1 MIKKLSSFLI
11 QIASPGFIPDYT
23 AIFLSYLM
31 ILLIFPLDVVTGSKV
46 TLRLIYVFP
55 LTLIALHCS
64 MIAYVITAVI
74 LSIAVQVLTL
84 TTFTDDPLNTKIFLF
99 VIILLSDSLLVL
111 VARFARFNIIE
122 AKRLSTTDPLTRLNN
137 RRALEDAILAESIRQ
152 KRYGG
157 VFSLV
162 LIDLDGF
169 KGVNDTM
176 GHQAG
181 DMALVLMAEILLSHT
196 RKSDLVFRIGG
207 DEFVVLMPNT
217 EVDDCERIC
226 TGLCKLIADRMSNAS
241 YAITASIGYTTIDRT
256 PAPSVDVLTI
266 ADKAMYQAKTSGK
279 SRVVRGYDTI
289 TAAATVPISQASNL
303 IT

>member
-1 MIKKLSSFLI
+1 MIKKLSSFLV
-11 QIASPGFIPDYT
+11 QIASPGFIPDYL
-23 AIFLSYLM
+23 AIFLSFLM
-31 ILLIFPLDVVTGSKV
+31 ILLIFPLDVATGSKI

-64 MIAYVITAVI
+64 RQFFVVCILVISIGVQAV
-74 LSIAVQVLTL
+74 TL
-84 TTFTDDPLNTKIFLF
+84 MSFTDDNFETKFFLF
-99 VIILLSDSLLVL
+99 MIIVTCDSLLVL

-157 VFSLV
+157 AFSLV

-176 GHQAG
+176 EHQAG
-181 DMALVLMAEILLSHT
+181 DMALILMADILLSHT
-196 RKSDLVFRIGG
+196 RKSDMVFRIGG
-207 DEFVVLMPNT
+207 DEFVILMPNT

-226 TGLCKLIADRMSNAS
+226 IGLCNLIADLMSKSS
-241 YAITASIGYTTIDRT
+241 YAITASIGYTTIDRS
-256 PAPSVDVLTI
+256 PAASVDVLTI
-266 ADKAMYQAKTSGK
+266 ADKAMYQAKTTGK
-279 SRVVRGYDTI
+279 SRVVRGYDT
-289 TAAATVPISQASNL
+289 SNSSSNRASAGNAP
-303 IT
+303 T

>member
-1 MIKKLSSFLI
+1 MIKKLSSFLV
-11 QIASPGFIPDYT
+11 QIASPGFIPDYL

-64 MIAYVITAVI
+64 RQAFVTGALVMSVV
-74 LSIAVQVLTL
+74 VQVVTL
-84 TTFTDDPLNTKIFLF
+84 MSFTDDTFETKFFLF
-99 VIILLSDSLLVL
+99 VIILLSDSILVL
-111 VARFARFNIIE
+111 VSRFARFNIIE

-137 RRALEDAILAESIRQ
+137 RRALEDAIFAESTRQ

-157 VFSLV
+157 IFSLV

-196 RKSDLVFRIGG
+196 RKSDMVFRIGG

-226 TGLCKLIADRMSNAS
+226 TGLCHLIADRMSKAS

-256 PAPSVDVLTI
+256 PAASVDVLTI

-279 SRVVRGYDTI
+279 SRVVRGYDTSNGSD
-289 TAAATVPISQASNL
+289 AGTVP
-303 IT
+303 T